1 LELQWWIDCVYA
13 IRWQIYLMT
22 QNNIHPMTQDLS
34 ELSTPEVEA
43 KVNELRKKYL
53 SARNP
58 EIKNQIFYFLTDYQ
72 EELKMRYAKEK
83 LELDKQTGNDLD
95 NLINIE

>member
-1 LELQWWIDCVYA
+1 
-13 IRWQIYLMT
+13 MT
-22 QNNIHPMTQDLS
+22 ANNIHPMTQDLS
-34 ELSTPEVEA
+34 ELSTSEVEA

-83 LELDKQTGNDLD
+83 PEMDKQTGNDLD
-95 NLINIE
+95 NLINID

>member
-1 LELQWWIDCVYA
+1 LELQWWIDCVYG

-22 QNNIHPMTQDLS
+22 ANNIHPMTQDLS

-83 LELDKQTGNDLD
+83 LEMDKQTGNDLD
-95 NLINIE
+95 NLINID

>member
-1 LELQWWIDCVYA
+1 
-13 IRWQIYLMT
+13 MT
-22 QNNIHPMTQDLS
+22 TNNIHPMTQDLS
-34 ELSTPEVEA
+34 ELSTNEVEA

-53 SARNP
+53 SAHNP
-58 EIKNQIFYFLTDYQ
+58 QIKNQIFYFLTDYQ

-83 LELDKQTGNDLD
+83 MELDKQTGNDLD

>member
-1 LELQWWIDCVYA
+1 
-13 IRWQIYLMT
+13 
-22 QNNIHPMTQDLS
+22 MTQDLS
-34 ELSTPEVEA
+34 ELSTNEVEA

-58 EIKNQIFYFLTDYQ
+58 QIKNQIFYFLTDYQ

-83 LELDKQTGNDLD
+83 IELDKQTGNDLD

>member
-1 LELQWWIDCVYA
+1 
-13 IRWQIYLMT
+13 
-22 QNNIHPMTQDLS
+22 MTQDLS
-34 ELSTPEVEA
+34 GLSTTEVEA

-58 EIKNQIFYFLTDYQ
+58 QIKNQIFYFLTDYQ

-83 LELDKQTGNDLD
+83 LEMDKQTGNDLD
-95 NLINIE
+95 NLINID